1 MNGDNAAFIEKESG
15 TDLESLKASLS
26 DDRISYGCFKVLGV
40 DTRGA
45 VVATRTKYCV
55 FSWVGPNVNK
65 LRVAKAV
72 AHKTAMLKYFQGHHL
87 SLELYDKA
95 SLTEADIEKRLR
107 DAGGAHQPSA
117 MQFPGGGHPLKVVT
131 ELAGG
136 ADPAPSPTPDAPAGG
151 GGGAVPAALPEPTPR
166 PPSVRAPAPAPA
178 APAAALSAAQVK
190 KLARAGEEASDAVT
204 AVGRAAARLGEL
216 LKAAEGGAVP
226 VAALEA
232 LVAGELAAA
241 GLRAAACL
249 ATVGEVRG
257 TGV

>member
-1 MNGDNAAFIEKESG
+1 MNAENAAFIEKESG

-95 SLTEADIEKRLR
+95 SLAEADIEKRLR
-107 DAGGAHQPSA
+107 DAGGAHQPNA

-131 ELAGG
+131 ELGG
-136 ADPAPSPTPDAPAGG
+136 DGGEPPSFVTPSPSPPPEVAGG
-151 GGGAVPAALPEPTPR
+151 GAPAALPPPAPR
-166 PPSVRAPAPAPA
+166 PVVKAPAPAPA
-178 APAAALSAAQVK
+178 GLSAAQQK
-190 KLARAGEEASDAVT
+190 KLAAAGDAAGEAVA

-216 LKAAEGGAVP
+216 LKAAESGMVP
-226 VAALEA
+226 VAQLEA
-232 LVAGELAAA
+232 MVASELAMA
-241 GLRAAACL
+241 GLRAAACV
-249 ATVGEVRG
+249 ATVGEVKG
-257 TGV
+257 TSV

>member
-1 MNGDNAAFIEKESG
+1 MNAENAAFIEKESG

-87 SLELYDKA
+87 SLELYDKG

-107 DAGGAHQPSA
+107 DAGGAHQPNA

-131 ELAGG
+131 ELDGG
-136 ADPAPSPTPDAPAGG
+136 GGEPLPSPPLEAAGG
-151 GGGAVPAALPEPTPR
+151 GAPAALPPPAPR
-166 PPSVRAPAPAPA
+166 PVVKAPAPAPA
-178 APAAALSAAQVK
+178 PAGLSAAQQK
-190 KLARAGEEASDAVT
+190 KLAAAGDAAGEAVA

-216 LKAAEGGAVP
+216 LKAAESGMVP
-226 VAALEA
+226 VAQLEA
-232 LVAGELAAA
+232 MVASELAMA
-241 GLRAAACL
+241 GLRAAACV
-249 ATVGEVRG
+249 ATVGEGKG
-257 TGV
+257 TSV

>member
-1 MNGDNAAFIEKESG
+1 VNAEGAAFIEKESG
-15 TDLESLKASLS
+15 TDLESLKACLS

-87 SLELYDKA
+87 SLELYDKG

-131 ELAGG
+131 ELGDG
-136 ADPAPSPTPDAPAGG
+136 EPSSPVPADAAAAAGG
-151 GGGAVPAALPEPTPR
+151 GAAAAPLPPPAPR
-166 PPSVRAPAPAPA
+166 PAPAPAKASPPAPA
-178 APAAALSAAQVK
+178 APAGLSAAQQK
-190 KLARAGEEASDAVT
+190 KLAGASEAASDAVT

-216 LKAAEGGAVP
+216 LKGAEGGAVP
-226 VAALEA
+226 VAQLEA
-232 LVAGELAAA
+232 LVAAELAMA

-249 ATVGEVRG
+249 ASVGEVRG
-257 TGV
+257 TSV